1 MTHEKKRAHK
11 KNKNEIKKK
20 RKRNTLK
27 QTRKNE
33 SVDTR
38 AYVNMERFCCV
49 CTHEK
54 FLMEFQTS
62 VRA

>member
-20 RKRNTLK
+20 RKRNTLQ

-38 AYVNMERFCCV
+38 AYVNMKRV
-49 CTHEK
+49 
-54 FLMEFQTS
+54 L
-62 VRA
+62 